1 MLRARAHTHTHMHAS
16 RSGSCSCR
24 ACRAGL
30 FGASAG
36 TWAKYA
42 KIMFLLGIVGD
53 IVRSS
58 APSLRLVPASGYV
71 SLSCPP
77 CVAVCVCVCDCPA
90 GAWAVVLRGA
100 TPRRRQEAGGGAAC
114 GCGCEALRHA
124 AEAARHGSPAHLNA
138 ASDSSCGRGGVPGLL
153 CRGVLAVHDAAVG
166 AALHRAVGPA
176 AAGCLL
182 HAPPPVQG
190 PGLRESFATMS
201 PLLAPRVT
209 VKRLA

>member
-1 MLRARAHTHTHMHAS
+1 MHCIENMVLPCYEHEHTHTHFHAS

-100 TPRRRQEAGGGAAC
+100 TPRRRQEAWGGAAC
-114 GCGCEALRHA
+114 GCGCEALRM
-124 AEAARHGSPAHLNA
+124 RL
-138 ASDSSCGRGGVPGLL
+138 RLPGM
-153 CRGVLAVHDAAVG
+153 
-166 AALHRAVGPA
+166 AALHI
-176 AAGCLL
+176 
-182 HAPPPVQG
+182 
-190 PGLRESFATMS
+190 
-201 PLLAPRVT
+201 
-209 VKRLA
+209 